1 MKKTTEIKEQQELL
15 IKEMK
20 YLTSMMDMLSHKPDG
35 YAVRAQVHNGTQWIT
50 MPAQL
55 TINTTIRNVWAEQL
69 ANRIEFI
76 AMKIDKCNDEIAAA
90 KGV

>member
-1 MKKTTEIKEQQELL
+1 MKKTTELKEYQQML

-20 YLTSMMDMLSHKPDG
+20 YLTSIREMLSHKPDG

-55 TINTTIRNVWAEQL
+55 TINTTIRNAWEEQL
-69 ANRIEFI
+69 ATRIDFI
-76 AMKIDKCNDEIAAA
+76 AMKIAKCNDELNAQ
-90 KGV
+90 KSD